1 MKKILLLEGA
11 IAGHMNHVYDNG
23 EMSFAELKQLVVAAV
38 DGKLRGTE
46 KTDGQNI
53 YISFNVKTNRAV
65 GIRNKTMIA
74 AGGFDR
80 DKMDVWFSDHVS
92 QAIRYSFVE
101 AIDQFEKSIVSLN
114 LSEDEKIQIF
124 GPGVEYTYEI
134 SDVKKIYQLA

>member
-23 EMSFAELKQLVVAAV
+23 EMSFAELKQLVVAAA

-65 GIRNKTMIA
+65 QYQQTPI
-74 AGGFDR
+74 
-80 DKMDVWFSDHVS
+80 
-92 QAIRYSFVE
+92 QAVPHIPFHFYAE
-101 AIDQFEKSIVSLN
+101 IDE
-114 LSEDEKIQIF
+114 
-124 GPGVEYTYEI
+124 
-134 SDVKKIYQLA
+134 